1 MTKNLPKWQERDWS
15 VRMTSAKT
23 AVPGSILPS
32 PTPPTP
38 PSVTPPTPPPTSSP
52 PTSGRWTILALLALA
67 ELLGMSL
74 WFTASAVSA
83 ELGTRWE
90 LSQAQTGWL
99 ATAVNLGFVA
109 GTAVAAVLNLADI
122 VRSRAYFAVAAVLAA
137 GANAA
142 VLAAPGFGEAVAC
155 RFATGFLLAGVYP
168 PAIKMAATWFRSAR
182 GLAVGT
188 IVGALTVGKAAPYL
202 LDALPAAGPET
213 VVLGASGAAVA
224 GAALVGLLYR
234 DGPYRF
240 SRSAFSWGLV
250 GKVLRHRETRLAT
263 AGYLGHMW
271 ELYAMWAW
279 VPAFLAAS
287 GEAAAASASAT
298 EAIASA
304 SDGGMSPAHGSASP
318 VHGST
323 SPAHGS
329 AAVKLAGF
337 AAIAAGGMGCVWGGW
352 AADRTSRERV
362 VVASMAA
369 SGLCSLAIGLLFGG
383 AFPLVAA
390 VAVTWGFFVVADSA
404 QFSTMVTESAP
415 RDAVGTAVT
424 LQTCLGF
431 LLATV
436 TIQLVPAVAEAVGWK
451 WAFPV
456 LALGPAAGIAAI
468 GRLSRLRPRPEVS
481 PAAAPVAPST
491 RPTSPPAR

>member
-1 MTKNLPKWQERDWS
+1 
-15 VRMTSAKT
+15 
-23 AVPGSILPS
+23 
-32 PTPPTP
+32 
-38 PSVTPPTPPPTSSP
+38 
-52 PTSGRWTILALLALA
+52 
-67 ELLGMSL
+67 MSL

-83 ELGTRWE
+83 ELGARWE
-90 LSQAQTGWL
+90 LSQPQTGWL

-122 VRSRAYFAVAAVLAA
+122 VRSRVYFAWAAVLAA

-240 SRSAFSWGLV
+240 SRSPFSWGLV

-287 GEAAAASASAT
+287 GEAAAASVGAASASTT
-298 EAIASA
+298 EAIAAA
-304 SDGGMSPAHGSASP
+304 SDGGASP
-318 VHGST
+318 SH
-323 SPAHGS
+323 AS

-383 AFPLVAA
+383 PFPLVAA
-390 VAVTWGFFVVADSA
+390 VAVVWGFFVVADSA
-404 QFSTMVTESAP
+404 QFSTMVTETAP

-436 TIQLVPAVAEAVGWK
+436 TIQLVPAVADAIGWQ

-468 GRLSRLRPRPEVS
+468 GRLTRLRRP
-481 PAAAPVAPST
+481 A
-491 RPTSPPAR
+491 

>member
-1 MTKNLPKWQERDWS
+1 MKNLPKRQERS
-15 VRMTSAKT
+15 RSE
-23 AVPGSILPS
+23 
-32 PTPPTP
+32 
-38 PSVTPPTPPPTSSP
+38 
-52 PTSGRWTILALLALA
+52 RWTVLALLALA

-83 ELGTRWE
+83 ELGAHWE
-90 LSQAQTGWL
+90 LSQTQVGWL

-109 GTAVAAVLNLADI
+109 GTAVAAVLNLADV
-122 VRSRAYFAVAAVLAA
+122 VRSRVYFAWSAVLAA

-142 VLAAPGFGEAVAC
+142 LLLAPGFGEAAAC

-188 IVGALTVGKAAPYL
+188 LVGALTVGKAAPYL

-213 VVLGASGAAVA
+213 VVLGASAAALVA
-224 GAALVGLLYR
+224 AGLVGLLYR

-240 SRSAFSWGLV
+240 SRSPFSWGLV
-250 GKVLRHRETRLAT
+250 GKVARHRETRLAT

-287 GEAAAASASAT
+287 AEASAS
-298 EAIASA
+298 SA
-304 SDGGMSPAHGSASP
+304 GGPSA
-318 VHGST
+318 VHGSV
-323 SPAHGS
+323 
-329 AAVKLAGF
+329 AAKLVGF
-337 AAIAAGGMGCVWGGW
+337 AAVAAGGLGCVWGGW
-352 AADRTSRERV
+352 AADRTSRARV
-362 VVASMAA
+362 VVASMAV
-369 SGLCSLAIGLLFGG
+369 SGLCSLGIGLLFGR

-390 VAVTWGFFVVADSA
+390 VAVAWGFFVVADSA
-404 QFSTMVTESAP
+404 QFSTMVTETAP

-436 TIQLVPAVAEAVGWK
+436 TIQIVPVVAETVGWR

-468 GRLSRLRPRPEVS
+468 RRL
-481 PAAAPVAPST
+481 AGAPVAP
-491 RPTSPPAR
+491 PTGT